1 MWFCF
6 LFCKL
11 PIKFHSGSLPL
22 DGVLG
27 LSAKACFMG
36 ILVIRIT
43 EVTRRAGRALPL
55 DPRFPL
61 NHLVFL
67 WASFKLC
74 LLKQTEVLVQ

>member
-1 MWFCF
+1 
-6 LFCKL
+6 
-11 PIKFHSGSLPL
+11 
-22 DGVLG
+22 
-27 LSAKACFMG
+27 MG

-43 EVTRRAGRALPL
+43 EVTRRAGKALPL

-67 WASFKLC
+67 WASFKLR